1 MKDKDEG
8 GDVSGDK
15 YNSEIV
21 QISKQGSWKKNIRLQ
36 YFKLQRCSYM
46 SYTVFTQVYFIVF
59 FTTIRIQRST
69 CDQTW
74 KWIIVL

>member
-36 YFKLQRCSYM
+36 YFKLQRYSYM
-46 SYTVFTQVYFIVF
+46 SYTAFTQVYFIVF
-59 FTTIRIQRST
+59 FTTMRIQRST

-74 KWIIVL
+74 KWIIVP